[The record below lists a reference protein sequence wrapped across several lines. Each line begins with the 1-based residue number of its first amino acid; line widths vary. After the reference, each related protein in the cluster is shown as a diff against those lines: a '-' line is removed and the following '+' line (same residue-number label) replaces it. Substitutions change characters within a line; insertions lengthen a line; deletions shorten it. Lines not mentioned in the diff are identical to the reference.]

1 METQNTPSELFLHH
15 YFKVEADGHTISCRD
30 IHTERIADDDIRYV
44 KDDNSFMELWRKLPD
59 VVSNKNGHYRLYIE
73 KFDSSVFYK
82 KETDDAMADEMY
94 LETFF
99 GKNGDL
105 LEPMQMM
112 YDFLKEEGYIN
123 E

>member
-1 METQNTPSELFLHH
+1 MHH
-15 YFKVEADGHTISCRD
+15 YFKVEADGHTIICRD

-44 KDDNSFMELWRKLPD
+44 QDNNSFMELWRKLPD

-105 LEPMQMM
+105 LEPMQKM

>member
-1 METQNTPSELFLHH
+1 METQNTPSEFFLHH
-15 YFKVEADGHTISCRD
+15 HFKVEADGHTISCRD

-44 KDDNSFMELWRKLPD
+44 KDNNSFMELWRKLPD

-73 KFDSSVFYK
+73 KSDSSVFYK

-105 LEPMQMM
+105 LEPMQKM

>member
-1 METQNTPSELFLHH
+1 MDLQNTPSEFFLHH
-15 YFKVEADGHTISCRD
+15 HFKVEADGHTISCRD

-44 KDDNSFMELWRKLPD
+44 KDNNSFMELWRKLPD

-105 LEPMQMM
+105 LEPMQKM

>member
-1 METQNTPSELFLHH
+1 METQNTPSEFFLHH
-15 YFKVEADGHTISCRD
+15 HFKVEADGHTISCRD

-44 KDDNSFMELWRKLPD
+44 QDNNSFMELWRKLPD

-82 KETDDAMADEMY
+82 KETEDAMADEMY

-105 LEPMQMM
+105 LEPMQKM